1 MIDPARALLEAE
13 LTTEEV
19 ERILRVC
26 GPRALLVGGQA
37 LATWAVH
44 YGIQPVGELSCS
56 VTMDADFIGTSDTAQ
71 ALQRSLG
78 PPWKLRKATFDDA
91 GEQAAKVY
99 ASVPGEGIKQVDFL
113 SGIVGLDTKAVRK
126 RASMITLADGVTV
139 QLLHPLDVLESR
151 LRNLDALPSKRN
163 AVGVAQARLAVSVVR
178 AFIENHMD
186 TGGDLRTVRQS
197 VKRVEKLALDTR
209 LSRVAFTYDIDIIA
223 AIPVG
228 RIVYPRFHE
237 QQWPRVLARLERK
250 REKFVAREKL
260 HGAARSTRH
269 STRNDTGK

>member
-13 LTTEEV
+13 LTSDEI

-37 LATWAVH
+37 LAAWAVH
-44 YGIQPVGELSCS
+44 YDIQPVGELSRS

-91 GEQAAKVY
+91 GEQVAKVY
-99 ASVPGEGIKQVDFL
+99 ATVPGEGIKQVDFL
-113 SGIVGLDTKAVRK
+113 SGIVGLDTKGVRN

-139 QLLHPLDVLESR
+139 KLLHPLDVLESR

-163 AVGVAQARLAVSVVR
+163 AIGVAQARLAVSVVQ

-186 TGGDLRTVRQS
+186 SGGRS
-197 VKRVEKLALDTR
+197 ANG
-209 LSRVAFTYDIDIIA
+209 SA
-223 AIPVG
+223 G
-228 RIVYPRFHE
+228 RK
-237 QQWPRVLARLERK
+237 AC
-250 REKFVAREKL
+250 
-260 HGAARSTRH
+260 
-269 STRNDTGK
+269 

>member
-1 MIDPARALLEAE
+1 VIDPARALHEAE
-13 LTTEEV
+13 LTVDEI

-37 LATWAVH
+37 LAAWAVH
-44 YGIQPVGELSCS
+44 FGVQPVGELSRS

-91 GEQAAKVY
+91 GEQVAKVY
-99 ASVPGEGIKQVDFL
+99 ATVPEEGIKQVDFL
-113 SGIVGLDTKAVRK
+113 SGIVGLDTKDVRR
-126 RASMITLADGVTV
+126 RASMITLTDGVTV

-186 TGGDLRTVRQS
+186 SGGDPRTVRQA
-197 VKRVEKLALDTR
+197 VKRIEKLALETR
-209 LSRVAFTYDIDIIA
+209 LSQVAFTYEIDVLA
-223 AIPVG
+223 AIPVK
-228 RIVYPRFHE
+228 RIAYPRFHE

-250 REKFVAREKL
+250 REKFVAL
-260 HGAARSTRH
+260 QARQKYAKAR
-269 STRNDTGK
+269 